1 MVALL
6 MLTYL
11 KKAQQISNFSAEK
24 FRTVSLAK
32 KFGAVENNILV
43 DTIVNLKD
51 LMVNLSII
59 RATNSYCSS
68 KMNKYPYY
76 KKLTSFSL
84 QKCFNFIL
92 FINHARIQ
100 LFFVILFSDERRCT
114 MFPWGFSVLSKQAR
128 R

>member
-24 FRTVSLAK
+24 FRTVLLAK

-68 KMNKYPYY
+68 KMNKYPY
-76 KKLTSFSL
+76 
-84 QKCFNFIL
+84 
-92 FINHARIQ
+92 
-100 LFFVILFSDERRCT
+100 
-114 MFPWGFSVLSKQAR
+114 
-128 R
+128 